1 MILVTG
7 INSFVGKYLA
17 NELDKRKIK
26 FIGVDINL
34 KENKRFKN
42 IDIRDKKIER
52 YINSNTTIIHLAA
65 ISTDKLCSDN
75 PKLAFDV
82 NVNGTINLINIAN
95 KKRAKKFIFASTE
108 WVYGNFTKETQV
120 EKDFINIEG
129 LNSLYAITKAIGE
142 KILFTESNKFKKI
155 ILRFGIIYGNRK
167 KNFSALES
175 IFLNCSN
182 NKSVSVGSKR
192 NSRRFIHVSDIVEG
206 IIKTLKHNKSDTFN
220 LTGTQDISLDKI
232 IKTSEK
238 ILQKKIK
245 IYEKNPNLISIR
257 KPSNKKIRN
266 EIGWKQKIH
275 LLEGMRLLR
284 DYFKKT

>member
-108 WVYGNFTKETQV
+108 WVYGNFT
-120 EKDFINIEG
+120 D
-129 LNSLYAITKAIGE
+129 
-142 KILFTESNKFKKI
+142 
-155 ILRFGIIYGNRK
+155 
-167 KNFSALES
+167 
-175 IFLNCSN
+175 
-182 NKSVSVGSKR
+182 
-192 NSRRFIHVSDIVEG
+192 
-206 IIKTLKHNKSDTFN
+206 
-220 LTGTQDISLDKI
+220 
-232 IKTSEK
+232 
-238 ILQKKIK
+238 
-245 IYEKNPNLISIR
+245 
-257 KPSNKKIRN
+257 
-266 EIGWKQKIH
+266 
-275 LLEGMRLLR
+275 
-284 DYFKKT
+284 